1 MSLAPF
7 DTWRTFTK
15 ECRQKFDTEKAKQL
29 HPDKAASGDARAFR
43 DALDAYRV
51 LKDPGQRELSRREEL
66 GAWPGR
72 GRELLRA

>member
-1 MSLAPF
+1 MRCEVSKTATPAEIKSA
-7 DTWRTFTK
+7 WR
-15 ECRQKFDTEKAKQL
+15 EKAKQL